1 MLILGSGLLSFIG
14 YIICLVA
21 EKADERRRNL
31 NEFLCYMLLGLEN
44 RRKNKNDLN
53 TLQLQHLN
61 HLQTLQL
68 TVNPLSLPVQVTVFF
83 FFFRK
88 IAFS

>member
-1 MLILGSGLLSFIG
+1 VLILGPGLLSFIG

-31 NEFLCYMLLGLEN
+31 SEFLCYMLLGLKN
-44 RRKNKNDLN
+44 RRKDKNDLN

-61 HLQTLQL
+61 HLQSLQL

-83 FFFRK
+83 FFRK

>member
-1 MLILGSGLLSFIG
+1 MLILGPGLLSFIG

-44 RRKNKNDLN
+44 RRKDKNDLN

-61 HLQTLQL
+61 HLQSLQL

-83 FFFRK
+83 FLER
-88 IAFS
+88 